1 MVGPA
6 DGTADADISN
16 LTFDWTLMSK
26 AGNKSEDRPYWPNGA
41 ESYVLTIDTQQDFS
55 SGNAIIK
62 SDIKPGKGY
71 AGNAQYTWVPGED
84 GNLMP
89 GTKYYWKVTAVNGNG
104 STDSSDVFS
113 FTTKSG
119 FGISS
124 MKINGTAVSGNT
136 VVAAGD
142 NVVEIKLNNTD
153 SSMNKAA
160 LVVALYN
167 KSTKT
172 LESAKVK
179 SQTLSVGENTITADA
194 ISVPA
199 EGEYMLKAFLWEDV
213 DNMEPISKM
222 LFATK

>member
-1 MVGPA
+1 
-6 DGTADADISN
+6 
-16 LTFDWTLMSK
+16 
-26 AGNKSEDRPYWPNGA
+26 
-41 ESYVLTIDTQQDFS
+41 
-55 SGNAIIK
+55 
-62 SDIKPGKGY
+62 
-71 AGNAQYTWVPGED
+71 
-84 GNLMP
+84 
-89 GTKYYWKVTAVNGNG
+89 
-104 STDSSDVFS
+104 
-113 FTTKSG
+113 
-119 FGISS
+119 

-142 NVVEIKLNNTD
+142 NVVEIKLNNSD

-179 SQTLSVGENTITADA
+179 SQNLVVGENTITADA

-199 EGEYMLKAFLWEDV
+199 EGEYTLKAFLWEDV